1 MILPLWTQI
10 AVSSKGFLAA
20 ADDSGDVKVFSML
33 QVYAHKCR
41 QVLQTF
47 LSLFNKYYEI
57 PCAPHLGVGYLT
69 LSCEIGEKISFTGS
83 VKEILW
89 CTVFPVLS
97 DKKII
102 WQFFWIVPD

>member
-1 MILPLWTQI
+1 
-10 AVSSKGFLAA
+10 
-20 ADDSGDVKVFSML
+20 
-33 QVYAHKCR
+33 
-41 QVLQTF
+41 
-47 LSLFNKYYEI
+47 
-57 PCAPHLGVGYLT
+57 LGVGYLT
-69 LSCEIGEKISFTGS
+69 LSCEIGERISFTGS